1 MNGNND
7 NTKMNETEQKIEIQ
21 IDPDTM
27 RGTYS
32 NITNIA
38 HTQEEFILD
47 FLYIQQQP
55 APYGKLVS
63 KVILSPG
70 HARRLLTA
78 LQDNIRKYEE
88 QFGKEESVVVPPTSK
103 TIQ

>member
-1 MNGNND
+1 MNHNNPSAQSES
-7 NTKMNETEQKIEIQ
+7 NEQKIEIQ
-21 IDPDTM
+21 IDPETM
-27 RGTYS
+27 KGVYS

-47 FLYIQQQP
+47 FLYIQNQP

-63 KVILSPG
+63 KIILSPG
-70 HARRLLTA
+70 HAKRLLLA
-78 LQDNIRKYEE
+78 LQDNVRKYEE
-88 QFGKEESVVVPPTSK
+88 QFGKNETITHPPTSK

>member
-7 NTKMNETEQKIEIQ
+7 NANMNEQEQKIEIQ

-27 RGTYS
+27 RGAYS

>member
-1 MNGNND
+1 MNTND
-7 NTKMNETEQKIEIQ
+7 NMEEQKIEIQ
-21 IDPDTM
+21 IDPETM
-27 RGTYS
+27 KGVYS

-38 HTQEEFILD
+38 HGQEEFILD
-47 FLYIQQQP
+47 FLYVQEQP

-78 LQDNIRKYEE
+78 LQENIRKYEE
-88 QFGKEESVVVPPTSK
+88 KFGRSETVTVTPTSK